1 MQWLLTMPRIRRAII
16 ISVLSVPRLLE
27 IGVTNIICS
36 RNRYAVFKR
45 MPAHVQNLLVEINLV
60 RVRLFL
66 HPSPLTS
73 CACRWATSSRIALFT
88 SRPIRRTCGCVDW
101 GGDPNLLLLESRLIG
116 LKNNFRLPLR
126 IRGIDHEVVI
136 VATCHHILG
145 VAGEDDLELVE
156 DAVILV
162 SVTESWPKVLM
173 NWYRLNRRPFHI
185 NVPYLDCQVVA

>member
-1 MQWLLTMPRIRRAII
+1 MQWLLTMPRIRTA
-16 ISVLSVPRLLE
+16 VTKLVMAKPRLLE
-27 IGVTNIICS
+27 IGGTNIIRSC
-36 RNRYAVFKR
+36 NRYAVFKR
-45 MPAHVQNLLVEINLV
+45 MPAHVQNFLVEINLV

-73 CACRWATSSRIALFT
+73 CSCRWAASSRVALLT

-101 GGDPNLLLLESRLIG
+101 SGDANLLLLESRLIG

-136 VATCHHILG
+136 VTARHYILG
-145 VAGEDDLELVE
+145 ITGENDLKFVK

-162 SVTESWPKVLM
+162 SVTEPRPKVLM
-173 NWYRLNRRPFHI
+173 NWYSFDRRSFHI